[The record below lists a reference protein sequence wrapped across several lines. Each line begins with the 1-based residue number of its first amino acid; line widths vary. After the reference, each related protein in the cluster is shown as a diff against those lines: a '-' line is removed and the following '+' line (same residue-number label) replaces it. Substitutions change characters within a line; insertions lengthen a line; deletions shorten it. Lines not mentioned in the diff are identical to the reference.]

1 MITMLINQRSH
12 NWGGTRG
19 PIFDTQPGWKH
30 ETSWD
35 LHDSES
41 CTIRM
46 GDPKS
51 MEQTLVELLTFGMR
65 KIGLRH
71 IYSQHFSTKCNNEN
85 RLYWEKPAFFWNKKN
100 GFHFSTPQKSSLK
113 TPTRYHISIC
123 GFNNRPR
130 NSDPDVSELGGK
142 AFKVVASDG
151 PPKNH
156 GVRFCES

>member
-1 MITMLINQRSH
+1 MGRSLTH
-12 NWGGTRG
+12 NLVENMRH
-19 PIFDTQPGWKH
+19 H
-30 ETSWD
+30 ET
-35 LHDSES
+35 
-41 CTIRM
+41 CTIRS
-46 GDPKS
+46 PAR
-51 MEQTLVELLTFGMR
+51 FGWEIPR
-65 KIGLRH
+65 AWSKHWWSYLPSECEKLDWEH

-85 RLYWEKPAFFWNKKN
+85 RLYWEKPAFFWNKKKN